1 MKEVIDEA
9 LGSYLK
15 GRVGSDMARKGKM
28 ADVDT
33 YKRGIKT
40 IIKFKEDFDN
50 IGYPK
55 IPRKLIGELGELYV
69 LSKLRELGAKKM
81 TPKGG
86 QAGYDI
92 YLEDSGKKIEVR
104 TSLPKNE
111 GTYPEQIRFFGWR
124 VKNRNQKEDHK
135 FDIMIGVGVDE
146 AFKKPQFYIFTYDE
160 AFSVGDVEIGR
171 FGNVQKK
178 IHLFQNEKMCKE
190 AIKSCPHFVTKGE
203 RYINRHPL
211 KFKDRW
217 DKVFEI

>member
-1 MKEVIDEA
+1 MT
-9 LGSYLK
+9 
-15 GRVGSDMARKGKM
+15 RKGEM
-28 ADVDT
+28 ADVYT

-69 LSKLRELGAKKM
+69 LSRLRELRAKKLIH
-81 TPKGG
+81 KGG
-86 QAGYDI
+86 QGRYDI
-92 YLEDSGKKIEVR
+92 YLEDNGRKIEVR
-104 TSLPKNE
+104 TSLLKNE
-111 GTYPEQIRFFGWR
+111 GLYPEPIRFFGWR
-124 VKNRNQKEDHK
+124 VKNRNQKKEDK
-135 FDIMIGVGVDE
+135 FDIMIGVGLNE
-146 AFKKPQFYIFTYDE
+146 AFEKPQFYIFTYDE
-160 AFSVGDVEIGR
+160 AFSVEDVEIGR

-178 IHLFQNEKMCKE
+178 IHLFQNGKMFKE
-190 AIKSCPHFVTKGE
+190 SIKSRPRFVTRGE